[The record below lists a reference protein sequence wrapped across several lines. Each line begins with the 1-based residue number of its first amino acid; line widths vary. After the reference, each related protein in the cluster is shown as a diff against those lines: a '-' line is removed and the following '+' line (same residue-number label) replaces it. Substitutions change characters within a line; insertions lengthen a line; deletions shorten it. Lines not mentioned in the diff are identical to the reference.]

1 MRIIISEEQLNR
13 MKSKLMGLVNKEG
26 FDEAAKILG
35 ISKLKLFKLVDY
47 GIKELGVYN
56 MFPII
61 AEENN
66 VYKGCEITIDYFEE
80 GYGVHWIYE
89 EDIDGGKLFVV
100 SFAKPD
106 FDEGAVYVDN
116 SHSFVE
122 GGIVGF
128 GNDNFEEGN
137 NGIEYNV
144 KTISYSIPSNFGS
157 IDEIMNWYNNE
168 YLPKTYEIIKGQAKE
183 IIKQI

>member
-1 MRIIISEEQLNR
+1 MKVIITEEQLDK

-35 ISKLKLFKLVDY
+35 LSKLKLFKLVDF
-47 GIKELGVYN
+47 GINDLGIDN

-61 AEENN
+61 VEENN
-66 VYKGCEITIDYFEE
+66 VYKGCEITVDYFEV
-80 GYGVHWIYE
+80 GYGVYWVYE

-100 SFAKPD
+100 SMAKPE
-106 FDEGAVYVDN
+106 FDKGKVYVEN

-122 GGIVGF
+122 GGIIGF
-128 GNDNFEEGN
+128 RNYN

-157 IDEIMNWYNNE
+157 IDEMMNWYNNE

>member
-1 MRIIISEEQLNR
+1 MKVIITEEQLDK

-26 FDEAAKILG
+26 FDEAARILG
-35 ISKLKLFKLVDY
+35 ISKLKLFKLVDF
-47 GIKELGVYN
+47 GINDLGIDN

-66 VYKGCEITIDYFEE
+66 VYKRCEINVNYFEV

-100 SFAKPD
+100 SFATPD

-128 GNDNFEEGN
+128 GDNNFE
-137 NGIEYNV
+137 
-144 KTISYSIPSNFGS
+144 
-157 IDEIMNWYNNE
+157 
-168 YLPKTYEIIKGQAKE
+168 
-183 IIKQI
+183 

>member
-1 MRIIISEEQLNR
+1 MKVIINEEQLDK

-35 ISKLKLFKLVDY
+35 ISKLKLFKLVDF
-47 GIKELGVYN
+47 GVNDLGVDN

-61 AEENN
+61 VEENN
-66 VYKGCEITIDYFEE
+66 VYKGCEISIDYYEE
-80 GYGVHWIYE
+80 GYGVHWVYE
-89 EDIDGGKLFVV
+89 MDIDGGKLFVV
-100 SFAKPD
+100 SMATPD
-106 FDEGAVYVDN
+106 FDEDKVYVDN

-122 GGIVGF
+122 GNNF
-128 GNDNFEEGN
+128 NDYN
-137 NGIEYNV
+137 NGIEYKV
-144 KTISYSIPSNFGS
+144 KMIIYDIPTDFDS
-157 IDEIMNWYNNE
+157 IDEMMNWYNTE

>member
-1 MRIIISEEQLNR
+1 MRIIISEEQLDR

-26 FDEAAKILG
+26 FDEAARTLG
-35 ISKLKLFKLVDY
+35 ISKLKLFKLVDF
-47 GIKELGVYN
+47 GIEDLGVDD

-66 VYKGCEITIDYFEE
+66 VYKECEITVDYWEE
-80 GYGVHWIYE
+80 GYGVYCVYE

-100 SFAKPD
+100 SMATPE
-106 FDEGAVYVDN
+106 FDKGKVYVEN

-122 GGIVGF
+122 GGIIAF
-128 GNDNFEEGN
+128 KNYM
-137 NGIEYNV
+137 NGDDYNV
-144 KTISYSIPSNFGS
+144 KTISYSIPTDFGS
-157 IDEIMNWYNNE
+157 IDEMMNWYNNE

-183 IIKQI
+183 IIKKI